1 MRNIES
7 NSIKKQKKSDLYVF
21 IILILMLVILIVN
34 STISINDFVFNLLM
48 SMGLSFSIFL
58 IYDSKIKNRQF

>member
-1 MRNIES
+1 MKNI
-7 NSIKKQKKSDLYVF
+7 IKQYKKQKKSDLYVF
-21 IILILMLVILIVN
+21 IILVLMLVILIVN
-34 STISINDFVFNLLM
+34 STIGINDFVFNLLM